1 MMFILILGMPQAR
14 PTLLPRSFKT
24 TLGVANV
31 NYNRKILILLAKGVL
46 HTVAFPHQMES
57 FNRRFV

>member
-1 MMFILILGMPQAR
+1 MPQAR

-31 NYNRKILILLAKGVL
+31 NYNRKILITLATGVL
-46 HTVAFPHQMES
+46 NTVALPCHIEG
-57 FNRRFV
+57 FNQCFV